1 MWLTLAPALDVAPR
15 ALPCRCVFRPAPTAP
30 NLIHSTGPAATA
42 RVSID
47 DCLAC
52 SGCVTSAE
60 AVLVTQQSVA
70 KFQELLA
77 DPDYRLHIVTVAPQ
91 AIASLAAQFD
101 EPMSTTLAKLRAAL
115 HARGVH
121 AVVEASVGSALALQL
136 AAAEFMAGY
145 LAADTGAIA
154 AAKEA
159 LASAAGEHGDDSWSA
174 SITASPGKL
183 QVLTSPQASA
193 ASGQLSTHTVPIQKL
208 PGAGSG
214 PALSLAVSRRR
225 AKLLPAGV
233 HVDYA
238 TDAAVAP
245 GIVVDLASGDAVL
258 PDGTFV
264 SGDASGTV
272 RAPVVEAAKL
282 AGLPVGAS
290 ASGKAERVPPLPVMA
305 SACPGW
311 VVYTEKTM
319 PTAIPYLSRVKSP
332 QAIIGTLMKHVL
344 GIAAP
349 AGRVDTL
356 CASQVCHTAIAPC
369 FDRKLEASRKDF
381 YDDESTTRETDC
393 VLSPVE
399 LLELLGLQHDT
410 LQQASAAW
418 HALPSYSETSSSI
431 QHTSHVPE
439 SCSST
444 DVWQQ
449 CRHAARVPGG
459 SMAAVGAALERALA
473 GSAGGDSCCVHV
485 PSAPD
490 SDGYAEWILRT
501 VARSVYGLNLPAEL
515 PWQAV
520 RNAELQEVALCIG
533 PVEVLRVARVTGFRN
548 IQTMLTRL
556 KVCGLCPGRALAV
569 VPCAGGNTRSAAH
582 SFTAQARRLWRLHT
596 QALALS
602 NMFLCPQRGKAPWHY
617 VEVMACPS
625 GCVNGGGLLKPAD
638 FAESDDTRSA
648 VPGVKRSMPTEH
660 SSRIQGVA
668 AKLREQPVVQPAEH
682 PGLCWLQAE
691 LSDDAM
697 RAVRTVLHTC
707 FHPLPAMADRLAI
720 KW

>member
-1 MWLTLAPALDVAPR
+1 MLEYTPVWLTPAPGLTLYRMLYAAFFPS
-15 ALPCRCVFRPAPTAP
+15 FRPAPTAP

-145 LAADTGAIA
+145 LAADTGAIDT
-154 AAKEA
+154 AKET
-159 LASAAGEHGDDSWSA
+159 LASAAREHGGDTPP

-183 QVLTSPQASA
+183 QVLPSHQAST
-193 ASGQLSTHTVPIQKL
+193 ASRQPSTCTVPIQKL
-208 PGAGSG
+208 PGAGSS

-238 TDAAVAP
+238 TDAALAP

-264 SGDASGTV
+264 SGHSTSTV
-272 RAPVVEAAKL
+272 RAPVIEAAKL
-282 AGLPVGAS
+282 AGLPLCHG
-290 ASGKAERVPPLPVMA
+290 SGSGNERVPPLPVMA

-311 VVYTEKTM
+311 VVYTEKTV
-319 PTAIPYLSRVKSP
+319 PAAIPYLSRVKSP
-332 QAIIGTLMKHVL
+332 QAIVGTLMKHVL
-344 GIAAP
+344 GVAAP

-356 CASQVCHTAIAPC
+356 RASQVCHTAIAPC

-381 YDDESTTRETDC
+381 YDDDSTTRETDC

-399 LLELLGLQHDT
+399 LLELLGLQD
-410 LQQASAAW
+410 ASVQHASEAW
-418 HALPSYSETSSSI
+418 HALPWESESSPGL
-431 QHTSHVPE
+431 QQTSHAPE
-439 SCSST
+439 SCRSN

-449 CRHAARVPGG
+449 CRHAARASGG
-459 SMAAVGAALERALA
+459 SMAAVGTALERALA
-473 GSAGGDSCCVHV
+473 GGVDGTSCVHV
-485 PSAPD
+485 PSAPE
-490 SDGYAEWILRT
+490 SDGYAEWIFRT
-501 VARSVYGLNLPAEL
+501 VARSVYGLDLPAEL

-556 KVCGLCPGRALAV
+556 KVRGQCPARALAV
-569 VPCAGGNTRSAAH
+569 VPCAGGDTLAAPR
-582 SFTAQARRLWRLHT
+582 TASLH
-596 QALALS
+596 
-602 NMFLCPQRGKAPWHY
+602 R
-617 VEVMACPS
+617 
-625 GCVNGGGLLKPAD
+625 PA
-638 FAESDDTRSA
+638 
-648 VPGVKRSMPTEH
+648 
-660 SSRIQGVA
+660 
-668 AKLREQPVVQPAEH
+668 
-682 PGLCWLQAE
+682 
-691 LSDDAM
+691 
-697 RAVRTVLHTC
+697 
-707 FHPLPAMADRLAI
+707 
-720 KW
+720 